1 MSKDVSASRS
11 RLAVSTY
18 FLIGG
23 TAIAVWGVHIPE
35 VEHRLNIG
43 HSVIGSIILLFGLGA
58 FLAMQAMG
66 WVIDHY
72 GSKNVTALGG
82 IATGLALLIPAFAED
97 VASLAIGIFILGA
110 SVGILDVGMNA
121 NGVMVE
127 RLYTRSIFS
136 SLHAMWSL
144 GGIVGA
150 IIGGVALS
158 VNSPMSLTLTVT
170 GIAMAIASI
179 LLWTS
184 LVQDKPESVLAKDDK
199 KAGNKANRKL
209 LGVVLWVGFM
219 ACFAAIAEG
228 SAVDWSALHLKTVLH
243 ASSGEA
249 ALGVGGFSA
258 AMAITRFAGDKLVDR
273 FGRFAVVR
281 YGSLL
286 ASLGIA
292 TAVLAPAPWVGVVGW
307 SILGIGISGVIPQL
321 FIAAGNIGE
330 ESHSGRNMA
339 KVFGL
344 TYFGI
349 MAGPAIIGFLTNWIP
364 LNTALA
370 LGCLLT
376 LVVAAGASILRSDK
390 IR

>member
-1 MSKDVSASRS
+1 MSKEVSPRRSRFAVSA
-11 RLAVSTY
+11 Y

-35 VEHRLNIG
+35 VEHRLHIT
-43 HSVIGSIILLFGLGA
+43 HSVIGSIILLFGFGA

-72 GSKNVTALGG
+72 GSKAITALGG
-82 IATGLALLIPAFAED
+82 IATGLALLIPAFAND
-97 VASLAIGIFILGA
+97 VPSLAGGVFVLGA

-121 NGVMVE
+121 NGVVVE
-127 RLYTRSIFS
+127 RKYQRSIFS
-136 SLHAMWSL
+136 SLHAMWSF

-150 IIGGVALS
+150 AIGGVALTLTL
-158 VNSPMSLTLTVT
+158 PMSVTLSLTGAV
-170 GIAMAIASI
+170 MVIASI
-179 LLWTS
+179 LLWSS
-184 LVQDKPESVLAKDDK
+184 LVEDKPTALPAQHEKS
-199 KAGNKANRKL
+199 AGNKANRKL
-209 LGVVLWVGFM
+209 LGIVLWVGFM

-228 SAVDWSALHLKTVLH
+228 SAVDWSALHLKTILG

-249 ALGVGGFSA
+249 ALGVGAFSA
-258 AMAITRFAGDKLVDR
+258 AMAFTRLVGDKLVDR

-286 ASLGIA
+286 ASAGIA
-292 TAVLAPAPWVGVVGW
+292 TAVLAPTPTIGVLGW
-307 SILGIGISGVIPQL
+307 AILGIGIAGVIPQL

-364 LNTALA
+364 LNTALS

>member
-1 MSKDVSASRS
+1 
-11 RLAVSTY
+11 
-18 FLIGG
+18 
-23 TAIAVWGVHIPE
+23 
-35 VEHRLNIG
+35 
-43 HSVIGSIILLFGLGA
+43 
-58 FLAMQAMG
+58 
-66 WVIDHY
+66 
-72 GSKNVTALGG
+72 
-82 IATGLALLIPAFAED
+82 
-97 VASLAIGIFILGA
+97 
-110 SVGILDVGMNA
+110 
-121 NGVMVE
+121 
-127 RLYTRSIFS
+127 
-136 SLHAMWSL
+136 
-144 GGIVGA
+144 
-150 IIGGVALS
+150 
-158 VNSPMSLTLTVT
+158 
-170 GIAMAIASI
+170 
-179 LLWTS
+179 
-184 LVQDKPESVLAKDDK
+184 
-199 KAGNKANRKL
+199 
-209 LGVVLWVGFM
+209 
-219 ACFAAIAEG
+219 
-228 SAVDWSALHLKTVLH
+228 
-243 ASSGEA
+243 
-249 ALGVGGFSA
+249 
-258 AMAITRFAGDKLVDR
+258 MAITRFAGDKLVDR